1 MSLDKSGKKD
11 LYLNPD
17 EELIDD
23 CRMNDRKAQLE
34 LYKRYYKAMYN
45 TAYRITKHTAEAE
58 DAMQEAFLDAFRKI
72 DTYSGEAAFGAW
84 LRRIVVN
91 KSIDHLKKQEK
102 WKMSDMD
109 DKDIPEVVEE
119 NPVEILSY
127 KVDLIRKE
135 IENLPDRYR
144 VILSLHLLEGY
155 DHEEITQILGLSYNA
170 TRTKYSRARQKLI
183 LALRG
188 KNLDPNLN

>member
-11 LYLNPD
+11 FYINPD
-17 EELIDD
+17 KELIDG

-45 TAYRITKHTAEAE
+45 AAYRITKHTAEAE
-58 DAMQEAFLDAFRKI
+58 DAMQEAFMDAFRKI
-72 DTYSGEAAFGAW
+72 DTYSGEASFGAW
-84 LRRIVVN
+84 LKRIVVN

-102 WKMSDMD
+102 WVMADME